1 MKFKLPSD
9 TKELLKNPNETLDN
23 VIKMVTEWD
32 TQSMSYQEDNGIQQ
46 RDHTQKS
53 LTIMCK
59 MLDLP
64 LQDDTSTDETCS
76 YCKKP
81 HHTREQCWL
90 RKSDEDLKDKVKTLL
105 PSLKKIYK
113 AQEEILQHG
122 GLKPHQGK

>member
-1 MKFKLPSD
+1 MGYSEYELPRRQWNSATGLPAED
-9 TKELLKNPNETLDN
+9 TYNYVQNAGPAAPKNNT
-23 VIKMVTEWD
+23 
-32 TQSMSYQEDNGIQQ
+32 G
-46 RDHTQKS
+46 
-53 LTIMCK
+53 
-59 MLDLP
+59 
-64 LQDDTSTDETCS
+64 TDEACP

-113 AQEEILQHG
+113 AQEEILQQG